1 MEKFRD
7 NDIMNDDQDYNI
19 TNDSHDEM
27 GNDKRNNSGFL
38 RVAAVSP
45 VLKVANTVYNTDE
58 IIRCAKKA
66 VENGAAAVIFPELAI
81 TSSTCGDLFFQ
92 QSLYAANLEGL
103 RRIVEA
109 SNHLDAVLVVGTY
122 VRVANSYYDCAAV
135 IQCGNI
141 MGIVPKMFMPGGHD
155 AYDDRWFAPGVRA
168 SSDIYTV
175 KLFGEEVPFGNI
187 IFTAEGQDSV
197 SFGISVGTDI
207 LMPISPAACLSLNGA
222 QLIFIPAADGASVGK
237 AESRVDRIIDATS
250 IDKTGIVYAAAGVF
264 ESTTDQA
271 YDGHCII
278 AESGV
283 ILAESE
289 RFGRESAIIYSEI
302 DIERLTFERSIGHAA
317 EDCAY
322 AYTNRNVYTEVEM
335 AALPFVDMTQEKLL
349 RRYERNPFIPGEKI
363 DASGTIY
370 EENKAEIDRRCEEI
384 FNIQAAALAKRVE
397 HAHAKSLV
405 IGISGGL
412 DSTLAFLVAIET
424 FRKLG
429 RDTKNV
435 IAVTMPGFG
444 TTDQTHSN
452 ALSIMELLGADV
464 REVSIA
470 DAVAAHF
477 EDIGHDP
484 DIHDVT
490 YENSQARERTQI
502 LMDIANDEGGMV
514 VGTGDMSEA
523 ALGWCTYNG
532 DHMSMYGV
540 NISIPKTL
548 VRRVVRWIADCKAAG
563 PSSDPSYSL
572 DNAALHAALHDII
585 DTPISPELLPPD
597 KDGKMVQ
604 KTEDR
609 VGPYILHDFFLYHTI
624 RFGMK
629 PARLLYIAE
638 QTFEGEFENDA
649 EKNRT
654 YIKKWLREFYRRFF
668 TQQYKR
674 SCTPDGP
681 KVGTV
686 DLSPRGDWRMP
697 SDADASIWLAELD

>member
-1 MEKFRD
+1 MDRK
-7 NDIMNDDQDYNI
+7 
-19 TNDSHDEM
+19 
-27 GNDKRNNSGFL
+27 SGFL

-58 IIRCAKKA
+58 IIRCAKEA
-66 VENGAAAVIFPELAI
+66 AENGAAAVLFPELAI

-92 QSLYAANLEGL
+92 QSLYKANLEGL
-103 RRIVEA
+103 KRIIKA
-109 SNHLDAVLVVGTY
+109 SEKIDPVLIVGTY
-122 VRVANSYYDCAAV
+122 VRVANSYYDCAAIV
-135 IQCGNI
+135 QNGNI
-141 MGIVPKMFMPGGHD
+141 MGIVPKMFMPGGRD
-155 AYDDRWFAPGVRA
+155 SYDGRWFAPGVRT
-168 SSDIYTV
+168 SSDVYTV

-187 IFTAEGQDSV
+187 IFTAEGQNSV
-197 SFGISVGTDI
+197 SFGVEVGTDM
-207 LMPISPAACLSLNGA
+207 LMPVSPASCLSLNGA
-222 QLIFIPAADGASVGK
+222 QVIFVPAAESASVGK
-237 AESRVDRIIDATS
+237 ADSKIGRIIDSTTV
-250 IDKTGIVYAAAGVF
+250 DKTALVYASSGVY
-264 ESTTDQA
+264 ESTTDQVF
-271 YDGHCII
+271 DGHCII
-278 AESGV
+278 GESGT
-283 ILAESE
+283 ILAENE
-289 RFGRESAIIYSEI
+289 RFGRKSSVIYSEI
-302 DIERLTFERSIGHAA
+302 DVERLEFERSIGHAA
-317 EDCAY
+317 EECAY
-322 AYTNRNVYTEVEM
+322 AYTNRNIYTEVEM
-335 AALPFVDMTQEKLL
+335 ADLAFVDIENEKLF
-349 RRYERNPFIPGEKI
+349 RKYERNPFIPGEKV
-363 DASGTIY
+363 DAAGVVS
-370 EENKAEIDRRCEEI
+370 EEDKDETDRRCEEI
-384 FNIQAAALAKRVE
+384 FNIQVAALAKRVE

-412 DSTLAFLVAIET
+412 DSTLAFLVSIET
-424 FRKLG
+424 FRMLG

-444 TTDQTHSN
+444 TTDQTHNN

-470 DAVAAHF
+470 DAVSGHF
-477 EDIGHDP
+477 KDIGHDP
-484 DIHDVT
+484 SVHDVT

-540 NISIPKTL
+540 NTGIPKTL
-548 VRRVVRWIADCKAAG
+548 VRRVVKWVADCKAAG
-563 PSSDPSYSL
+563 LTADASFSL
-572 DNAALHAALHDII
+572 DNAALHDALHDII

-597 KDGKMVQ
+597 KEGKIAQ

-638 QTFEGEFENDA
+638 QTFDGEFESDA
-649 EKNRT
+649 SKNKE
-654 YIKKWLREFYRRFF
+654 YIKKWLSVFYRRFF

-674 SCTPDGP
+674 SCVPDGP
-681 KVGTV
+681 RVGTV

-697 SDADASIWLAELD
+697 SDADASLWLAEIE